1 MLRNQSILFYEISLF
16 NFREILYPIAM
27 TYNRWDQQDPT
38 YVNLNRRGC
47 EQQVHEKNY
56 ETLECQ
62 LNDDTD
68 PMGQKEYTKF
78 CFSFLV

>member
-1 MLRNQSILFYEISLF
+1 MLRNLSILFYEISLF

-47 EQQVHEKNY
+47 EQ
-56 ETLECQ
+56 
-62 LNDDTD
+62 
-68 PMGQKEYTKF
+68 
-78 CFSFLV
+78 